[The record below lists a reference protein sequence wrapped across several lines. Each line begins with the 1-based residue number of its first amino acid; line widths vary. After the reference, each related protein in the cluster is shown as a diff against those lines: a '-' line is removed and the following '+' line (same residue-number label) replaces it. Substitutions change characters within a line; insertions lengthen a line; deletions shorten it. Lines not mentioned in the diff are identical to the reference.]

1 MPKRKSFG
9 DKPNSPDKVKTI
21 ERSRT
26 VAGAEASHFTLS
38 LMGLGKDTSGKG
50 SQKISEEPSS
60 ADAHHHHR
68 SEPPAADW
76 KNTNIFQTSLGESK
90 TSTDYE
96 LPQFGATSTAG
107 KETSLNAV
115 SSQDLPPA

>member
-1 MPKRKSFG
+1 MDIATATLSSMPKRKSFG
-9 DKPNSPDKVKTI
+9 DKPNSPDKVKTY

-50 SQKISEEPSS
+50 SQKISEELSS
-60 ADAHHHHR
+60 AATHQNHR

-76 KNTNIFQTSLGESK
+76 QNTNVFQINSGESK

-96 LPQFGATSTAG
+96 LP
-107 KETSLNAV
+107 
-115 SSQDLPPA
+115 

>member
-1 MPKRKSFG
+1 MDIATATLSSMPKRKSFG
-9 DKPNSPDKVKTI
+9 DKPNSPDKVKTH

-60 ADAHHHHR
+60 AATHQNHR

-76 KNTNIFQTSLGESK
+76 QNTNVFQINLGESK

-96 LPQFGATSTAG
+96 LP
-107 KETSLNAV
+107 
-115 SSQDLPPA
+115 